1 MDIRLSHIS
10 KTFYEKPV
18 IRDFSLTIESGSFT
32 TLLGPSG
39 CGKTTLLRMIAG
51 LEVPDEGA
59 IFLGKTCVYSREKGI
74 FVPPE
79 KRGLG
84 FVFQDFALWPH
95 MTVFENVAFGLRTT
109 GRTEHLDEIVNQALA
124 QVELSDFRERYPHEL
139 SGGQQQRV
147 SFARALAYGK
157 DCILFDEPLSALDAK
172 LREEMRGEIRDL
184 VTRLHVTAVFVTH
197 DQIESM
203 SMSDRIAVLSHGII
217 EQYDAPEIIY
227 SHPASPFTARFVGMA
242 NWLDEHHLF
251 RPEKGHLD
259 VRENDAFYEA
269 DVVSSQF
276 QGQNYQI
283 SLTRQGKT
291 WTLPAERA
299 LPQGS
304 PVRICVSPDDII
316 EV

>member
-51 LEVPDEGA
+51 LEVPDEGE

-197 DQIESM
+197 DQIEAM

-217 EQYDAPEIIY
+217 EQYDAPKIIY
-227 SHPASPFTARFVGMA
+227 SHPASPFTARFVGTA

-259 VRENDAFYEA
+259 VREKDVFYEA

-283 SLTRQGKT
+283 RLTRQGKT